1 MYIYLLN
8 RYLINAVQDTVLR
21 TTEKHGLVSIEP
33 VFAESIVKEDNMKH
47 SKLAV
52 EEDWVWS

>member
-8 RYLINAVQDTVLR
+8 RYLINAVQDTVLC

-33 VFAESIVKEDNMKH
+33 VFTESIVKEDMKH
-47 SKLAV
+47 SKLVV
-52 EEDWVWS
+52 EEDWV

>member
-21 TTEKHGLVSIEP
+21 TTEKHDLVSIEP
-33 VFAESIVKEDNMKH
+33 VFAESIVKEDMKH
-47 SKLAV
+47 SKLVV